1 MTNKLS
7 AQPYKGSRDFYP
19 SDMKVR
25 NFIFDNWK
33 KVCKSYGYEEYD
45 GPFLENF
52 DMYAAKS
59 GEELVNEQLYS
70 FTDRGDRKVAI
81 RPEMTPTLAR
91 MVAQKI
97 NELSRPIR
105 WFSIANFWRYEKPQR
120 GRGREFFQLNT
131 DIFGVEGLEADLEI
145 ISLMADLMKIF
156 GAKKD
161 MFEIRIN
168 NRKLMDN
175 FYKKTGLEAGQIKI
189 VNKAI
194 DKRNK
199 ISKEEFEKWLSED
212 AKLKPEQITIL
223 SDFIENP
230 YPIINSMC
238 EEKYEGALE
247 IIELINLIK
256 ETGLNDF
263 VRVDVSTIRGLDY
276 YTGTVFEIFDLNP
289 ENSRAIAG
297 GGRYDDLIGLF
308 GEEKLTGTGFAVG
321 DITFSDFLQT
331 WNLLPEID
339 DDTDYFI
346 TLWPS
351 ENSQFLFKSLEIS
364 KILREKGFKVSMWLD
379 KNTKIDKQLKYA
391 DKIGAKFTIIVGE
404 NELKNDT
411 ILVKNMK
418 EKSQSEIKLKDL

>member
-1 MTNKLS
+1 
-7 AQPYKGSRDFYP
+7 
-19 SDMKVR
+19 
-25 NFIFDNWK
+25 
-33 KVCKSYGYEEYD
+33 
-45 GPFLENF
+45 
-52 DMYAAKS
+52 
-59 GEELVNEQLYS
+59 
-70 FTDRGDRKVAI
+70 
-81 RPEMTPTLAR
+81 
-91 MVAQKI
+91 
-97 NELSRPIR
+97 
-105 WFSIANFWRYEKPQR
+105 
-120 GRGREFFQLNT
+120 
-131 DIFGVEGLEADLEI
+131 
-145 ISLMADLMKIF
+145 
-156 GAKKD
+156 
-161 MFEIRIN
+161 
-168 NRKLMDN
+168 MDN

-263 VRVDVSTIRGLDY
+263 VRVDVSTLRGLDY

-411 ILVKNMK
+411 ILVKKMK